1 MPSAHELASWLTLGR
16 AQRRVP
22 GRPGELFLT
31 FDDGPDPTHTPA
43 LLQVLQRHGARASFF
58 MLGQSLQ
65 QHGAVAARVHAAGH
79 LLANHSS
86 THPWFNR
93 IGRRQQR
100 VEIERTESLLS
111 AIDGRQRHLFR
122 PPHGR
127 VSAACLWRAL
137 TGSLPMT
144 LWTTD
149 SLDYRLDAAGVIAQL
164 RATGVRG
171 GDILL
176 FHDDAAVSAEA
187 LDVLLP
193 AWRAQGLRCVALP
206 DPESA

>member
-22 GRPGELFLT
+22 GRPAELFLT
-31 FDDGPDPTHTPA
+31 FDDGPHPQHTPA
-43 LLQVLQRHGARASFF
+43 LLQVLRSHGARATFF

-65 QHGAVAARVHAAGH
+65 ENAAVAAQVHAAGH

-93 IGRRQQR
+93 IGWRQQR
-100 VEIERTESLLS
+100 VEIARTESLLS
-111 AIDGRQRHLFR
+111 AVDGRQRHLFR

-137 TGSLPMT
+137 TGSQPVT

-149 SLDYRLDAAGVIAQL
+149 SLDYRLDASGVIAHL

-176 FHDDAAVSAEA
+176 FHDDGQVAAEA
-187 LDVLLP
+187 LGVLLP
-193 AWRAQGLRCVALP
+193 EWRAQGLRGVALSE
-206 DPESA
+206 PESA